1 LLLKKII
8 LFILFIGCYGGL
20 KSQDA
25 FSIATDVSVIGNF
38 TSGQRFFAI
47 GQTVQGNFYL
57 NKKQSIYALLCYY
70 IKGKSRNPLTA
81 VARDPFTLPQTVD
94 FNTTSTQRF
103 RQISTGFKQYLKG
116 TYDNE
121 QSWNLYGMAG
131 FGLLF
136 GRVENK
142 YSQSIDATRYI
153 VPQKAIAGTGDFKRL
168 TFDLGL
174 GAEMMIGS
182 SIYVYAEARTW
193 IQASDYPSPYL
204 YNNNLPRTASLST
217 GMRILID

>member
-1 LLLKKII
+1 MKKILLLI
-8 LFILFIGCYGGL
+8 LWLGGYQGL
-20 KSQDA
+20 QAQDA
-25 FSIATDVSVIGNF
+25 FSIATDISVLGSF

-47 GQTVQGNFYL
+47 GQSVQGNFYL

-70 IKGKSRNPLTA
+70 TKGQSRNSLTA
-81 VARDPFTLPQTVD
+81 VARDPFTLPQTMD
-94 FNTTSTQRF
+94 FNATSTQRF
-103 RQISTGFKQYLKG
+103 RQISTGLRQYLKG
-116 TYDNE
+116 TYDDE

-142 YSQSIDATRYI
+142 YNQSIDADRYI
-153 VPQKAIAGTGDFKRL
+153 LPQKAIAGTGDFKRL
-168 TFDLGL
+168 TFDLGA

-182 SIYVYAEARTW
+182 SIYLYTEARTW

-204 YNNNLPRTASLST
+204 YNNHLPRTVSLST